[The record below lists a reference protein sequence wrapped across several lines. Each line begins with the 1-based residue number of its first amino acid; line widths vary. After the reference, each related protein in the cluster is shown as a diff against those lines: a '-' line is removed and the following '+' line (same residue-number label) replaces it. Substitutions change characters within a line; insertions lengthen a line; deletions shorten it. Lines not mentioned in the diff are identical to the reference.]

1 MGPIMTLW
9 TGDGFDLLACQR
21 PVRRARQRNGGA
33 AKGGQKRRNGKIRCV
48 HGAANDESHGGGFD

>member
-33 AKGGQKRRNGKIRCV
+33 AKGGQKGRNGKIRCV
-48 HGAANDESHGGGFD
+48 HGAANDE